1 MMATISFLGIGLL
14 GAAFAEA
21 AAKRGDT
28 VTVWNRSPE
37 KAQALSVFGVGAAA
51 TPAEAVRGAT
61 RVHLIL
67 KDDAV
72 VDEVIQAARP
82 GLVADVVLIDHSTT
96 LPRLTAER
104 AARFQAEGLRYLHC
118 PVFMGP
124 AAARQAQGT
133 MLAAGPQALFNEV
146 KTELA
151 KMTGRLEYLGERPDL
166 GAVNKLLGNTMLIG
180 SWAVLADVLTVAKAG
195 GVAPEDAIRMLGVLD
210 LNNVVALRGGNMARG
225 NFAPSFELAM
235 ARKDIG
241 LMLEATGDMPL
252 STLRSIAD
260 RMDQLIAAGHGSDDA
275 SVLGIDAVRS
285 V

>member
-37 KAQALSVFGVGAAA
+37 KAQALSVFGVSAAA

-82 GLVADVVLIDHSTT
+82 GLAADVVLIDHSTT

>member
-1 MMATISFLGIGLL
+1 MMATIYFLGIGLL

>member
-1 MMATISFLGIGLL
+1 MSNITILGTGLL

-37 KAQALSVFGVGAAA
+37 KAQALTAFGLKVAA
-51 TPAEAVRGAT
+51 TAAEAVRGAT

-72 VDEVIQAARP
+72 VDEVIEAARP
-82 GLVADVVLIDHSTT
+82 GLAADAVLIDHSTT

-104 AARFQAEGLRYLHC
+104 AARLQAEGLRYLHC

-133 MLAAGPQALFNEV
+133 MLAAGSQALFDEV
-146 KTELA
+146 KNELA

-195 GVAPEDAIRMLGVLD
+195 GVAPEEAIRMLGVLD
-210 LNNVVALRGGNMARG
+210 FNNVVALRGGNMARG
-225 NFAPSFELAM
+225 NFAPSFELSM

-241 LMLEATGDMPL
+241 LMLDATGGMPL
-252 STLRSIAD
+252 STLQSIAD

-275 SVLGIDAVRS
+275 SVLGIDAVRGA
-285 V
+285 

>member
-37 KAQALSVFGVGAAA
+37 KAQALSVFGVSAAA
-51 TPAEAVRGAT
+51 TPAEAVRGAP

-82 GLVADVVLIDHSTT
+82 GLAADVVLIDHSTT

>member
-37 KAQALSVFGVGAAA
+37 KAQALSVFGVSAAA

-67 KDDAV
+67 KDDAA
-72 VDEVIQAARP
+72 VDEVIAAARP
-82 GLVADVVLIDHSTT
+82 GLAADVVLIDHSTT

>member
-67 KDDAV
+67 KDDAA
-72 VDEVIQAARP
+72 VDEVILAARP
-82 GLVADVVLIDHSTT
+82 GLAADVVLIDHSTT

>member
-37 KAQALSVFGVGAAA
+37 KAQALSVFGVSAAA

-67 KDDAV
+67 KDDAA
-72 VDEVIQAARP
+72 VDEVIAAARP
-82 GLVADVVLIDHSTT
+82 GLAADVVLIDHSTT

-210 LNNVVALRGGNMARG
+210 LNNVVALRGGTMARG

>member
-1 MMATISFLGIGLL
+1 MSNITILGTGLL

-37 KAQALSVFGVGAAA
+37 KAQALTAFGLKVAA
-51 TPAEAVRGAT
+51 TAAEAVRGAT

-72 VDEVIQAARP
+72 VDEVIEAARP
-82 GLVADVVLIDHSTT
+82 GLAADAVLIDHSTT

-104 AARFQAEGLRYLHC
+104 AARLQAEGLRYLHC

-133 MLAAGPQALFNEV
+133 MLAAGSQALFDEV
-146 KTELA
+146 KNELA

-195 GVAPEDAIRMLGVLD
+195 GVAPEEAIRMLGVLD
-210 LNNVVALRGGNMARG
+210 FNNVVALRGGNMARG
-225 NFAPSFELAM
+225 NFAPSFELSM

-241 LMLEATGDMPL
+241 LMLDATGGMPL

-275 SVLGIDAVRS
+275 SVLGIDAVRGA
-285 V
+285 

>member
-1 MMATISFLGIGLL
+1 MTTISILGTGLL

-37 KAQALSVFGVGAAA
+37 KAQALSVFGVAAAA
-51 TPAEAVRGAT
+51 TPAEAVRGAA

-72 VDEVIQAARP
+72 VEEVIAAARP
-82 GLVADVVLIDHSTT
+82 GLAAGAVLIDHSTT

-104 AARFQAEGLRYLHC
+104 AARLQAEGVRYLHC

-146 KTELA
+146 KAELA

-180 SWAVLADVLTVAKAG
+180 SWAVLADVLSVAKAG
-195 GVAPEDAIRMLGVLD
+195 GVAPEEAIRMLGVLD
-210 LNNVVALRGGNMARG
+210 LNNVVALRGGNMAKG
-225 NFAPSFELAM
+225 NFAPSFELSM

-241 LMLEATGDMPL
+241 LMLEATGEMPL
-252 STLRSIAD
+252 STLRSIAE

-275 SVLGIDAVRS
+275 SVLGIDAVRGA
-285 V
+285 

>member
-37 KAQALSVFGVGAAA
+37 KAQALSVFGVSAAA

-82 GLVADVVLIDHSTT
+82 GLAAEVVLIDHSTT

-180 SWAVLADVLTVAKAG
+180 SWAVLADVLAVAKAG

-210 LNNVVALRGGNMARG
+210 LNNGVALRGGNKARG

-260 RMDQLIAAGHGSDDA
+260 RMDQLIAVGHGSDDA
-275 SVLGIDAVRS
+275 SVLGLDAVRS

>member
-37 KAQALSVFGVGAAA
+37 KAKALSVFGVSAAA

-61 RVHLIL
+61 LVHLIL
-67 KDDAV
+67 KDDAA

-82 GLVADVVLIDHSTT
+82 GLAADVVLIDHSTT

>member
-37 KAQALSVFGVGAAA
+37 KAQALSVFGVSAAA

-67 KDDAV
+67 KDDAA
-72 VDEVIQAARP
+72 VDEVILAARP
-82 GLVADVVLIDHSTT
+82 GLAADVVLIDHSTT

>member
-37 KAQALSVFGVGAAA
+37 KAQALSVFGVSAAA

-67 KDDAV
+67 KDDAA
-72 VDEVIQAARP
+72 VDEVILAARP
-82 GLVADVVLIDHSTT
+82 GLAADVVLIDHSTT

-252 STLRSIAD
+252 STLCSIAD

>member
-37 KAQALSVFGVGAAA
+37 KAQALSVFGVSAAA

-82 GLVADVVLIDHSTT
+82 GLAADVVLIDHSTT

-180 SWAVLADVLTVAKAG
+180 SWAVLADVLAVAKAG

-260 RMDQLIAAGHGSDDA
+260 RMDQLIAVGHGSDDA

>member
-37 KAQALSVFGVGAAA
+37 KAQALSVFGVSAAA

-67 KDDAV
+67 KDDAA
-72 VDEVIQAARP
+72 VDEVIAAARP
-82 GLVADVVLIDHSTT
+82 GLAAEVVLIDHSTT